1 MTTPS
6 ASASSSASASAT
18 DYNTN
23 TNQNDEKKEKKMKRS
38 FLHKKALARAVAL
51 LDEIDFLDPVKP
63 REDFH
68 ETIANGKRRRI
79 GNLVKDACDDNDG
92 LTAKETLA
100 VTMGAMRFAFGQ
112 WPDNDDKHD
121 MAEAASEYAKE
132 VVVMASEF
140 KAKEPTLFDA
150 VAFAELMDEQEI
162 ECD

>member
-1 MTTPS
+1 MTTP
-6 ASASSSASASAT
+6 ASASASASAST
-18 DYNTN
+18 T
-23 TNQNDEKKEKKMKRS
+23 TTSEKTKETKRKGEEKKKS
-38 FLHKKALARAVAL
+38 LLLNKALAKAVTL

-79 GNLVKDACDDNDG
+79 GNLVKDACGGDG
-92 LTAKETLA
+92 TLTAKETLA

-140 KAKEPTLFDA
+140 KAKEPALFDA
-150 VAFAELMDEQEI
+150 IAFAELMDDQEI

>member
-1 MTTPS
+1 M
-6 ASASSSASASAT
+6 
-18 DYNTN
+18 N
-23 TNQNDEKKEKKMKRS
+23 
-38 FLHKKALARAVAL
+38 KALAKAVAL
-51 LDEIDFLDPVKP
+51 LDDIDFLDPVKP

-79 GNLVKDACDDNDG
+79 GNLVQSCDDNDNG

>member
-1 MTTPS
+1 MSTPS
-6 ASASSSASASAT
+6 AASASAT
-18 DYNTN
+18 DHN
-23 TNQNDEKKEKKMKRS
+23 TNQNKKEKKR
-38 FLHKKALARAVAL
+38 LHKKALAKAVAL

-79 GNLVKDACDDNDG
+79 GNLVQACDDNDAGG

-121 MAEAASEYAKE
+121 MSEAASEYAKE
-132 VVVMASEF
+132 VVVMA
-140 KAKEPTLFDA
+140 
-150 VAFAELMDEQEI
+150 
-162 ECD
+162 

>member
-1 MTTPS
+1 MTTS
-6 ASASSSASASAT
+6 ASSASAT

-23 TNQNDEKKEKKMKRS
+23 TNNEKKEKMKRS
-38 FLHKKALARAVAL
+38 LHKEALAKATTI
-51 LDEIDFLDPVKP
+51 LDAIDFLDPVKP
-63 REDFH
+63 REEFH

-79 GNLVKDACDDNDG
+79 GNLVNAVDTG
-92 LTAKETLA
+92 TLTANETLA
-100 VTMGAMRFAFGQ
+100 VTMGAIRFAFGQ

-150 VAFAELMDEQEI
+150 VTFAELMDEQEI

>member
-1 MTTPS
+1 MSTPS
-6 ASASSSASASAT
+6 SASSVAT
-18 DYNTN
+18 DN
-23 TNQNDEKKEKKMKRS
+23 TNQNKKEKKR
-38 FLHKKALARAVAL
+38 LHKKALAKAVAL

-79 GNLVKDACDDNDG
+79 GNLVKDACDDG

-121 MAEAASEYAKE
+121 MAEAASKFATQI
-132 VVVMASEF
+132 VAMASEL
-140 KAKEPTLFDA
+140 KTKEPTTFD
-150 VAFAELMDEQEI
+150 VIAFAELMDEQEI
-162 ECD
+162 NNTD

>member
-1 MTTPS
+1 MSTPS
-6 ASASSSASASAT
+6 SASSAAT
-18 DYNTN
+18 DNTN
-23 TNQNDEKKEKKMKRS
+23 NKKEKKRS
-38 FLHKKALARAVAL
+38 LHKKALAKAVAL

-68 ETIANGKRRRI
+68 ETSANGKRRRI
-79 GNLVKDACDDNDG
+79 GNLVQAVDNG
-92 LTAKETLA
+92 LTANETLA

>member
-6 ASASSSASASAT
+6 ASSASAT

-23 TNQNDEKKEKKMKRS
+23 TNRKEKKR
-38 FLHKKALARAVAL
+38 LHKEALAKATTI

-79 GNLVKDACDDNDG
+79 GNLVQAVDDNNG
-92 LTAKETLA
+92 LTANETLA

>member
-1 MTTPS
+1 
-6 ASASSSASASAT
+6 
-18 DYNTN
+18 
-23 TNQNDEKKEKKMKRS
+23 MKRS
-38 FLHKKALARAVAL
+38 LHKKALAKAVAL

-68 ETIANGKRRRI
+68 ETIANAKRRRI
-79 GNLVKDACDDNDG
+79 GNLVQAVDDNNG
-92 LTAKETLA
+92 LTANETLA
-100 VTMGAMRFAFGQ
+100 VAMGAMRFAFGQ

-150 VAFAELMDEQEI
+150 VTFAELMDEQEI

>member
-1 MTTPS
+1 
-6 ASASSSASASAT
+6 
-18 DYNTN
+18 
-23 TNQNDEKKEKKMKRS
+23 MKRS
-38 FLHKKALARAVAL
+38 FLHKKALAKAVAL

-63 REDFH
+63 ASEFH
-68 ETIANGKRRRI
+68 EAIANGKRRRI
-79 GNLVKDACDDNDG
+79 GNLVKDAVDNDG
-92 LTAKETLA
+92 TLLTANETLA